1 MTYSTTETTFFEQA
15 KKLGSSTVFEASD
28 IPTSSVDPL
37 IRPVWAG
44 ASVSGPAYPVECAPG
59 DNLAIHRALK
69 KVPRGSILV
78 VSTGGYV
85 AGYWGEVL
93 TVAAEEAGVIGLI
106 IDGGVR
112 DIAALIEHK
121 FPVYTRGISVR
132 GTIKSSAPSVGEPI
146 NFSGTPVAA
155 GDLVVADDDGVVIV
169 PAQYA
174 ESTLQNA
181 KARFDKESVMM
192 TALRNGHSSL
202 ELLGLS
208 E

>member
-1 MTYSTTETTFFEQA
+1 MTYSTTEAAFFEQA
-15 KKLGSSTVFEASD
+15 KKLGSSTIFEASD
-28 IPTSSVDPL
+28 LPTSSVDPL
-37 IRPVWAG
+37 IRPVWSG
-44 ASVSGPAYPVECAPG
+44 AAVSGPAYPVECSPG

-78 VSTGGYV
+78 VSTGGFV

-132 GTIKSSAPSVGEPI
+132 GTIKASAPSVGEPI
-146 NFSGTPVAA
+146 NFAGTPVSA

-169 PAQYA
+169 PAQHA
-174 ESTLQNA
+174 ASTLQNA
-181 KARFDKESVMM
+181 KARFDKEAIMM
-192 TALRNGHSSL
+192 AALRSGRSSL

-208 E
+208 D